1 MLFSH
6 RFVLGLFAAAPLFFL
21 AAPAV
26 QAQEAALRIEGIGD
40 APTTLTL
47 ADLRGMKRQAV
58 EDKRAPRNGKGPETV
73 VHYGGVLLA
82 DVLDRAG
89 FNKLDP
95 HMKRRAA
102 VFAIA
107 SDNYEV
113 AYSWGEIYNSAA
125 GAHIVVLDERE
136 GKPQDAA
143 EGPLGL
149 AAFDDRNPGP
159 RHVKRLLVLR
169 VMQGAKP

>member
-1 MLFSH
+1 MLSFRH
-6 RFVLGLFAAAPLFFL
+6 FVLTLLAPLFL
-21 AAPAV
+21 LSAPAV
-26 QAQEAALRIEGIGD
+26 HAQEATLRIEGIGD
-40 APTTLTL
+40 APVTLTL
-47 ADLRGMKRQAV
+47 ADLRGMKRQAI
-58 EDKRAPRNGKGPETV
+58 EDKRPARNGKGPETV

-89 FNKLDP
+89 FGKLDP

-113 AYSWGEIYNSAA
+113 AYSWGEVFNSPA
-125 GAHIVVLDERE
+125 GARIVVLDERE
-136 GKPQDAA
+136 GKPQDAE
-143 EGPLGL
+143 EGPLGI

-169 VMQGAKP
+169 VVQGVKP